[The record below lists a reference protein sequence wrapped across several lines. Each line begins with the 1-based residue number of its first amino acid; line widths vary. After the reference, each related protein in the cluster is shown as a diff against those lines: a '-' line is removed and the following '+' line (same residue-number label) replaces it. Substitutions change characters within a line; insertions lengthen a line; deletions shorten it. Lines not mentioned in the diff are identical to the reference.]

1 MLRVNKPIFEEKKK
15 RKESCRP
22 NIIAAAVQF
31 TSSLHIPDYL
41 VTVKENVVEI

>member
-1 MLRVNKPIFEEKKK
+1 MLRVSKPIFEEK

-22 NIIAAAVQF
+22 NIIAAAVLF
-31 TSSLHIPDYL
+31 TSRPHIPDYL